1 MDRILNRKSAYR
13 TGRLLLCLLFAV
25 IVVLQCAV
33 TAGFAAGVQAM
44 NTSGSLNRTLAVD
57 PIRKSEGFS
66 AVLYNNKNGLPT
78 SEANAIAQTDDGFL
92 WIGSYAGLTRY
103 DGNTFERID
112 STTGIAN
119 VRSLFVDSK
128 DRLWIGTND
137 SGVFLMI
144 KGNLQRWDKEEGLR
158 SSSVR
163 AITEDENGLI
173 YVGSAAGG
181 VATIDDEMKLTVLQD
196 ERLEGKS
203 ILGLRPGSD
212 GLIYGFTQAGDLFT
226 LKDGALSFFLSSDE
240 CRIKNIH
247 CIMPD
252 PATPG
257 RLYVGTSG
265 SEVCYGNLAN
275 NFATMGIKDIS
286 PYSYVN
292 NMEYFNGEI
301 WICTANGIGKID
313 SEGFRRLRNVPMNNS
328 VEQVMTDYE
337 GNLWFASSHQ
347 GIMKI
352 VRTQFSD
359 LFARYGLPA
368 TVVNSTCMYGRQLF
382 IGTDEGLI
390 VMEGDKRVDSI
401 PLTKAVT
408 ASGSDLEATD
418 LLELLDGVRIR
429 CITRDSKGR
438 LWIPTW
444 RRYGVLLYDQ
454 GEVTAFSEEDGLF
467 SDSIRIAVECEDGSM
482 LVSNMG
488 GVSVIKNDRVT
499 AGYGAD
505 HGIVNNDILTL
516 TEGFNHEMIL
526 GSDGDGIYII
536 TPAGTKHLGKADGLQ
551 SEIILRIKRSE
562 SHNIYWIITGNSL
575 AYMTPDYQVTTI
587 RDFPYPN
594 NFDLYETKN
603 GDAWILSSNG
613 IYVASIQELL
623 ANEEIDPVFYGIQSG
638 LPYVATSNAL
648 SELAADGSLY
658 IASSEGVVKV
668 NIEKPFS
675 NISELKVA
683 LPYITAD
690 GERYYTDETDKF
702 SLPANAQKVTLYPV
716 VFNYSL
722 NDPQVTYRLEGFD
735 QADTTVDCSELAPLD
750 YTNLKIGTY
759 NFVMTVKD
767 SVGHSEQTVSFQI
780 VKGKEMSVGTIGT
793 IILLAA
799 SMLLMGGILVYTS
812 LYRKRGHLEDRL
824 FFYLVLVNIALTVGA
839 ALSYLLEFSSIPL
852 ARHLMILGNSVYYI
866 AVVFFPYLVFV
877 YFDYRSTPDNPSI
890 RKRKMLLGIPL
901 LLVALLMIANVKRG
915 WIFSIDAGNAFHPGP
930 HSLRFLITVPIGIY
944 FVLSMIKLFRVN
956 KRLFALGILLNVSW
970 LFLSHWFPSVTSVSF
985 FYTLFLVCIHLY
997 VMNQPLYEEVSG

>member
-25 IVVLQCAV
+25 MLVLQCAA
-33 TAGFAAGVQAM
+33 TTGFAAGVQAM

-57 PIRKSEGFS
+57 PIRKSEGF
-66 AVLYNNKNGLPT
+66 ATVLYNNRNGLPT
-78 SEANAIAQTDDGFL
+78 SEGNAIAQTDDGFL
-92 WIGSYAGLTRY
+92 WIGSYAGLIRY

-144 KGNLQRWDKEEGLR
+144 KGDLQHWDKEEGLR
-158 SSSVR
+158 SSSIR

-173 YVGSAAGG
+173 YIGSAAGG
-181 VATIDDEMKLTVLQD
+181 VATIDDEMQLTVLPD
-196 ERLEGKS
+196 EQLEGKTVKD
-203 ILGLRPGSD
+203 LRPGSD

-240 CRIKNIH
+240 CRIKGINS
-247 CIMPD
+247 IMPD
-252 PATPG
+252 PSTPG

-265 SEVCYGNLAN
+265 SEVCYGNLTN

-292 NMEYFNGEI
+292 DMEYFNGEI

-337 GNLWFASSHQ
+337 GNLWFVSSHQ
-347 GIMKI
+347 GLMKI

-359 LFARYGLPA
+359 LFERYELPA
-368 TVVNSTCMYGRQLF
+368 AVVNSTCLYGHQLF

-408 ASGSDLEATD
+408 VSGEDLEATD

-444 RRYGVLLYDQ
+444 RKYGILLYDQ
-454 GEVTAFSEEDGLF
+454 GELTAFSREDGLF
-467 SDSIRIAVECEDGSM
+467 SDSVRMAVECEDGSM

-488 GVSVIKNDRVT
+488 GVSVIQNDRVT
-499 AGYGAD
+499 GGYGAD
-505 HGIVNNDILTL
+505 DGIVNNDILTL
-516 TEGFNHEMIL
+516 TEGFNHELIF

-536 TPAGTKHLGKADGLQ
+536 TSEGTKHLGKDDGLQ
-551 SEIILRIKRSE
+551 SEIILRVKRCD

-587 RDFPYPN
+587 REFPYPN

-603 GDAWILSSNG
+603 GDVWILSSSG
-613 IYVASIQELL
+613 IYVASAEELL

-638 LPYVATSNAL
+638 LPYVANSNSL
-648 SELAADGSLY
+648 SEQAADGSLY
-658 IASSEGVVKV
+658 IASTEGVVKV

-675 NISELKVA
+675 NIAELKVA
-683 LPYITAD
+683 LPYIVAD
-690 GERYYTDETDKF
+690 GERYYMDETDKF
-702 SLPANAQKVTLYPV
+702 SLPANAQKVTLYPF

-722 NDPQVTYRLEGFD
+722 NDPEVTYRLEGFD
-735 QADTTVDCSELAPLD
+735 QTDTTVDCSELTPLD

-759 NFVMTVKD
+759 NFVMTVED

-812 LYRKRGHLEDRL
+812 LYRKRGHLDDRL
-824 FFYLVLVNIALTVGA
+824 FYYLVLVNIAMTAGA
-839 ALSYLLEFSSIPL
+839 GLSYLLEFSAVPL
-852 ARHLMILGNSVYYI
+852 TRQLMILGNTAYYI
-866 AVVFFPYLVFV
+866 AVVFFPYLLYV
-877 YFDYRSTPDNPSI
+877 YFDYISGPDKGRL
-890 RKRKMLLGIPL
+890 RKKKLLYGIPCV
-901 LLVALLMIANVKRG
+901 LVVLVMIVNIKTC
-915 WIFSIDAGNAFHPGP
+915 WIFRVDAGNAFHPGP
-930 HSLRFLITVPIGIY
+930 DTLRFLVTVPMWFY
-944 FVLSMIKLFRVN
+944 LALSMIKVYKVS
-956 KRLFALGILLNVSW
+956 KRLAALGILLILCRLILAIW
-970 LFLSHWFPSVTSVSF
+970 CPSISSLPF
-985 FYTLFLVCIHLY
+985 IYTLFLVCIHLY